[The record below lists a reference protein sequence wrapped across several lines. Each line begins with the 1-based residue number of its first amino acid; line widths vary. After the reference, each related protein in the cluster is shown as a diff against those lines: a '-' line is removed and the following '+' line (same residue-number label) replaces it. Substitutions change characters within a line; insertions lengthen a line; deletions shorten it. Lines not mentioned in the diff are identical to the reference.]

1 MANKHVRIGLIN
13 PKSPD
18 NVGSALRAA
27 GNYRVEGVYYTGQRY
42 PRALAH
48 NPDLPKLRRSVS
60 EGIPATGVPSILD
73 GAAEGMRIVC
83 IEFAVDATPL
93 PDYTH
98 PSNAYYVFG
107 PEDGNISQS
116 IIDQADDVVYIPT
129 VGCMNMAAT
138 VNVLLYDRLS
148 KSGMEYDSNELI
160 QQSRDRN
167 NNLKVR

>member
-1 MANKHVRIGLIN
+1 MNKNNVRIGLIN

-48 NPDLPKLRRSVS
+48 NPNLPKLRRSVS
-60 EGIPATGVPSILD
+60 EGIPATGVPCILD

-83 IEFAVDATPL
+83 VEFVMDAIPL
-93 PDYTH
+93 PDYSH
-98 PSNAYYVFG
+98 PADAYYIFG

-148 KSGMEYDSNELI
+148 KSGMEYDGNELI
-160 QQSRDRN
+160 RQSRDRN
-167 NNLKVR
+167 NNLKIR